1 MGGCTQRRRCGGVP
15 YEHSDFSVCCVAQL
29 MLVVPSR
36 TSSRCVAVVRFAVVD
51 DPSFYAT
58 AVIGL
63 KDIVNVNR

>member
-1 MGGCTQRRRCGGVP
+1 
-15 YEHSDFSVCCVAQL
+15 